1 MHARRQV
8 AALPVRQL
16 KNGVVEVLLVTS
28 RETGRWIIPKGW
40 TSKRL
45 KDFEAAAREAMQEAG
60 VEGRITTEAIG
71 HYRYVKREVGSDR
84 PVEVTVYLLA
94 VKKQRKRWPEKS
106 ERLRV
111 WFPASEAAAKVDEPE
126 LSRLI
131 SSMSGTP
138 VGAALARGDV
148 LTTEPTPAAPGEEI
162 GEGGQNGDER
172 RDLAHDDS
180 SNS

>member
-1 MHARRQV
+1 MNARRQV

-28 RETGRWIIPKGW
+28 RETGRWVIPKGW

-60 VEGRITTEAIG
+60 VEGKITTEAVG
-71 HYRYVKREVGSDR
+71 QYRYVKREVGQDC
-84 PVEVTVYLLA
+84 PIEVTVYLLA
-94 VKKQRKRWPEKS
+94 VKRQLKRWPEKT

-111 WFPASEAAAKVDEPE
+111 WFSAAEAAAKVDEPE

-131 SSMSGTP
+131 YEMSGTP
-138 VGAALARGDV
+138 VGAALTRGKGVSAKAARDAADVGDAQ
-148 LTTEPTPAAPGEEI
+148 T
-162 GEGGQNGDER
+162 
-172 RDLAHDDS
+172 DS
-180 SNS
+180 